1 MGKIEDQMQDIE
13 DEIQKTPYNK
23 ATQHHI
29 GKLKARFAKL
39 RERLERGPGTGA
51 AVGFGIRKSGNATVG
66 IVGLP
71 NVGKSTLINQFTD
84 AESEVGDYDF
94 TTINVIP
101 GVMLYRGAKFQ
112 LFDMPGLIDGA
123 ARGRGR
129 GREVLSVARSS
140 DLILLVVDVRDWD
153 IGVLV
158 SELEAGGIRLNQR
171 MPEIT
176 IKRKERGGL
185 TISSTRKLT
194 HVEEGVMEGMLRE
207 WGHVNADILV
217 KEDITEARLIDFLAG
232 NVAYI
237 PGFVVLNKTDL
248 VPKKEISRITKKL
261 KPWRAVP
268 ISALNGNGLDGLRE
282 SIFSELEFIRIYMKP
297 QGGDV
302 DRSEPLV
309 VKDGSTVGMV
319 CDAIHRDFR
328 EKFRYANVWGGSAKF
343 PGQTVG
349 INHVLRDEDVITIVV
364 QR

>member
-1 MGKIEDQMQDIE
+1 MGKIEEQIQAIE
-13 DEIQKTPYNK
+13 DELHKTQVNK
-23 ATQHHI
+23 ATEHHI
-29 GKLKARFAKL
+29 GRLKARLARL
-39 RERLERGPGTGA
+39 REKLEKGPGR
-51 AVGFGIRKSGNATVG
+51 AVSSGYGVRKSGNATVG

-71 NVGKSTLINQFTD
+71 NVGKSTLLNQLTD

-94 TTINVIP
+94 TTLNVIP

-112 LFDMPGLIDGA
+112 LIDMPGLIDGA

-140 DLILLVVDVRDWD
+140 DLILLVVDVREWD

-171 MPEIT
+171 TPEVT
-176 IKRKERGGL
+176 IKGKDRGGL
-185 TISSTRKLT
+185 TINSTKKLT
-194 HVEEGVMEGMLRE
+194 HVEEGVMEGMIRE
-207 WGHVNADILV
+207 WGHVNADVLI
-217 KEDITEARLIDFLAG
+217 KEDITEPRLIDFLAG

-248 VPKKEISRITKKL
+248 VPKKEINRIAKKL
-261 KPWRAVP
+261 EPWKSIP
-268 ISALNGNGLDGLRE
+268 ISALNGNGLDELRE
-282 SIFSELEFIRIYMKP
+282 SIFNELEFIRIFMKP
-297 QGGDV
+297 QGGAV

-328 EKFRYANVWGGSAKF
+328 EKFRYANVWGASAKF

-349 INHVLRDEDVITIVV
+349 INHVLSDEDVITIVV